1 MVLPNKMEELSR
13 RKEVVMKSSRNFLF
27 AMLVLFVL
35 FCLLQI
41 NLPKKFVW
49 SPTFS
54 HVDKQPLGCF
64 VFDSVLTQSLPNGYH
79 VTKKTFFQLDQEH
92 AKEKISVLMVVN
104 QQDLK
109 QLDVKYL
116 CNIARRGGKVMVVA
130 SSSFDDGRNADT
142 VVGDTVGGGKME
154 EVSVSDDSHENPFVD
169 ELERTFKVKIEDGMY
184 FSLRGILSGLRAHD
198 NDMYDTIYWNN
209 RETMYAVQPY
219 RMFYNMVGGTLFV
232 DSVPKVKRLAYTL
245 STAGYDYKYDSLYV
259 GDFTRFDTIV
269 DKKERIER
277 IDTFAIKKVP
287 AAVSVP
293 YGKGE
298 VIFVSSPLLFTNYG
312 MLEGNTFVYIFRL
325 MSYLADLPVYRTEAY
340 VKTDAMLVAEQSPF
354 REFIKRPPLRWA
366 LYLAL
371 LGVVLF
377 MIFTARRRQRVIP
390 IMSKPANRSLEFIQ
404 LIGTLYYQ
412 RKDHV
417 DLVRKKFKLFAEE
430 LRKTAGVDISDVNT
444 DDREYLLLAEKTGM
458 NCDRLK
464 KVIRQIRLVLHSED
478 NISVE
483 EMRSLIDAMDT
494 IVRHAKNG

>member
-1 MVLPNKMEELSR
+1 
-13 RKEVVMKSSRNFLF
+13 MKSSRNFLF

-35 FCLLQI
+35 FCLLQV

-92 AKEKISVLMVVN
+92 AKEKISVLMVVD
-104 QQDLK
+104 QQNLK

-142 VVGDTVGGGKME
+142 VV
-154 EVSVSDDSHENPFVD
+154 VD
-169 ELERTFKVKIEDGMY
+169 ELERTFNVRIEDGTY
-184 FSLRGILSGLRAHD
+184 FSLRGILAGLKAHD

-209 RETMYAVQPY
+209 RETMYAAQSY

-245 STAGYDYKYDSLYV
+245 STAGYDYKLDSLYV
-259 GDFTRFDTIV
+259 GDFTGFDTIV
-269 DKKERIER
+269 DEKERIER

-287 AAVSVP
+287 TAVSVP

-354 REFIKRPPLRWA
+354 REFTKRPPLRWA

-458 NCDRLK
+458 NSDRLK
-464 KVIRQIRLVLHSED
+464 KVIRQIRLVLHSEG

>member
-1 MVLPNKMEELSR
+1 
-13 RKEVVMKSSRNFLF
+13 
-27 AMLVLFVL
+27 MLVLFVL
-35 FCLLQI
+35 FCLLQV

-92 AKEKISVLMVVN
+92 AKEKISVLMVVD
-104 QQDLK
+104 QQNLK

-130 SSSFDDGRNADT
+130 SSSFDDGRNVDT
-142 VVGDTVGGGKME
+142 VV
-154 EVSVSDDSHENPFVD
+154 VD
-169 ELERTFKVKIEDGMY
+169 ELERTFKVRIEDGTY
-184 FSLRGILSGLRAHD
+184 FSLRGILAGLKAHD

-209 RETMYAVQPY
+209 RETMYAAQSY

-245 STAGYDYKYDSLYV
+245 STAGYDYKLDSLYV
-259 GDFTRFDTIV
+259 GDFTGFDTIV
-269 DKKERIER
+269 DEKERIER

-287 AAVSVP
+287 TAVSVP

-458 NCDRLK
+458 NSDRLK
-464 KVIRQIRLVLHSED
+464 KVIRQIRLVLHSEG

>member
-1 MVLPNKMEELSR
+1 
-13 RKEVVMKSSRNFLF
+13 MKSSRNFLF

-35 FCLLQI
+35 FCLLQV

-54 HVDKQPLGCF
+54 HVDKQPFGCF

-92 AKEKISVLMVVN
+92 AKEKISVLMVVD
-104 QQDLK
+104 QQNLK

-130 SSSFDDGRNADT
+130 SGSFDDSRNADT
-142 VVGDTVGGGKME
+142 VV
-154 EVSVSDDSHENPFVD
+154 VD
-169 ELERTFKVKIEDGMY
+169 ELERTFKVRIEDGMY
-184 FSLRGILSGLRAHD
+184 FSLRGILSGLKAHD

-209 RETMYAVQPY
+209 RETMYAAQSY

-245 STAGYDYKYDSLYV
+245 STAGYDYRHDSLYV
-259 GDFTRFDTIV
+259 GDFTGFDTIV
-269 DKKERIER
+269 DEKERIER
-277 IDTFAIKKVP
+277 IDTFAIKKIPV
-287 AAVSVP
+287 AVSVP

-464 KVIRQIRLVLHSED
+464 KVIRQIRLVLHSEG

>member
-1 MVLPNKMEELSR
+1 
-13 RKEVVMKSSRNFLF
+13 MKSSRNFLF

-35 FCLLQI
+35 FCLLQV

-92 AKEKISVLMVVN
+92 AKEKISVLMVVD
-104 QQDLK
+104 QQNLK

-142 VVGDTVGGGKME
+142 VV
-154 EVSVSDDSHENPFVD
+154 VD
-169 ELERTFKVKIEDGMY
+169 ELERTFKVRIEDGMY
-184 FSLRGILSGLRAHD
+184 FSLRGILAGLKAHD

-209 RETMYAVQPY
+209 RETMYAAQPY

-245 STAGYDYKYDSLYV
+245 STAGYDYRHDSLYV
-259 GDFTRFDTIV
+259 GDFTGFDTIV
-269 DKKERIER
+269 DEKERIER

-287 AAVSVP
+287 TAVSVP

-312 MLEGNTFVYIFRL
+312 MLEGNTSVYIFRL

-390 IMSKPANRSLEFIQ
+390 IISKPANRSLEFIQ

-458 NCDRLK
+458 NSDRLK
-464 KVIRQIRLVLHSED
+464 KVIRQIRLVLHSEG

>member
-1 MVLPNKMEELSR
+1 MVLQNKMEELSR

-35 FCLLQI
+35 FCLLQV

-92 AKEKISVLMVVN
+92 AKEKISVLMVVD
-104 QQDLK
+104 QQNLK

-142 VVGDTVGGGKME
+142 VV
-154 EVSVSDDSHENPFVD
+154 VD
-169 ELERTFKVKIEDGMY
+169 ELERTFKVRIEDGIY
-184 FSLRGILSGLRAHD
+184 FSLRGILSGLKAHD

-209 RETMYAVQPY
+209 RETMYAAQSY

-277 IDTFAIKKVP
+277 IDTFAIKKIP
-287 AAVSVP
+287 TAVSVP

-312 MLEGNTFVYIFRL
+312 MLEGNTSVYIFRL

-458 NCDRLK
+458 NSDRLK
-464 KVIRQIRLVLHSED
+464 KVIRQIRLVLHSEG

>member
-1 MVLPNKMEELSR
+1 
-13 RKEVVMKSSRNFLF
+13 MKSSRNFLF

-35 FCLLQI
+35 FCLLQV

-92 AKEKISVLMVVN
+92 AKEKISVLMVVD
-104 QQDLK
+104 QQNLK

-142 VVGDTVGGGKME
+142 VV
-154 EVSVSDDSHENPFVD
+154 VD
-169 ELERTFKVKIEDGMY
+169 ELERTFKVKIEDGLY
-184 FSLRGILSGLRAHD
+184 FSLRGILSGLKAHD

-209 RETMYAVQPY
+209 RETMYAAQSY

-245 STAGYDYKYDSLYV
+245 STAGYDYRQDSLYV
-259 GDFTRFDTIV
+259 GDFTSFDTIV
-269 DKKERIER
+269 DEKERIER

-287 AAVSVP
+287 TAVSVP

-312 MLEGNTFVYIFRL
+312 MLEGNTSVYIFRL

-458 NCDRLK
+458 NSDRLK
-464 KVIRQIRLVLHSED
+464 KVIRQIRLVLHSEG

>member
-1 MVLPNKMEELSR
+1 
-13 RKEVVMKSSRNFLF
+13 
-27 AMLVLFVL
+27 MLVLFVL
-35 FCLLQI
+35 FCLLQV

-92 AKEKISVLMVVN
+92 AKEKISVLMVVD
-104 QQDLK
+104 QQNLK

-142 VVGDTVGGGKME
+142 VV
-154 EVSVSDDSHENPFVD
+154 VD
-169 ELERTFKVKIEDGMY
+169 ELERTFNVRIEDGTY
-184 FSLRGILSGLRAHD
+184 FSLRGILAGLKAHD

-209 RETMYAVQPY
+209 RETMYAAQSY

-245 STAGYDYKYDSLYV
+245 STAGYDYRHDSLYV
-259 GDFTRFDTIV
+259 GDFTGFDTIV
-269 DKKERIER
+269 DEKERIER
-277 IDTFAIKKVP
+277 IDTFAIKKIPV
-287 AAVSVP
+287 AVSVP

-390 IMSKPANRSLEFIQ
+390 ILSKPANRSLEFIQ

-458 NCDRLK
+458 NSDRLK
-464 KVIRQIRLVLHSED
+464 KVIRQIRLVLHSEG

>member
-1 MVLPNKMEELSR
+1 
-13 RKEVVMKSSRNFLF
+13 MKSSRNFLF

-35 FCLLQI
+35 FCLLQV

-54 HVDKQPLGCF
+54 HVDKQPFGCF

-92 AKEKISVLMVVN
+92 AKEKISVLMVVD
-104 QQDLK
+104 QQNLK

-142 VVGDTVGGGKME
+142 VV
-154 EVSVSDDSHENPFVD
+154 VD
-169 ELERTFKVKIEDGMY
+169 ELERTFKVRIEDGMY
-184 FSLRGILSGLRAHD
+184 FSLRGILAGLKAHD

-209 RETMYAVQPY
+209 RETMYAAQPY
-219 RMFYNMVGGTLFV
+219 KMFYNMVGGTLFV

-245 STAGYDYKYDSLYV
+245 STAGYDYRHDSLYV
-259 GDFTRFDTIV
+259 GDFTGFDTIV
-269 DKKERIER
+269 DEKERIER

-287 AAVSVP
+287 TAVSVP

-312 MLEGNTFVYIFRL
+312 MLEGNTSVYIFRL

-458 NCDRLK
+458 NSDRLK
-464 KVIRQIRLVLHSED
+464 KVIRQIRLVLHSEG

>member
-1 MVLPNKMEELSR
+1 
-13 RKEVVMKSSRNFLF
+13 MKSSRNFLF

-35 FCLLQI
+35 FCLLQV

-54 HVDKQPLGCF
+54 HVDKQPFGCF

-92 AKEKISVLMVVN
+92 AKEKISVLMVVD

-142 VVGDTVGGGKME
+142 VV
-154 EVSVSDDSHENPFVD
+154 VD
-169 ELERTFKVKIEDGMY
+169 ELERTFKVRIEDGTY
-184 FSLRGILSGLRAHD
+184 FSLRGILSGLKVHD

-209 RETMYAVQPY
+209 RETMYAAQPY
-219 RMFYNMVGGTLFV
+219 KMFYNMVGGTLFV

-245 STAGYDYKYDSLYV
+245 STAGYDYKHDSLYV
-259 GDFTRFDTIV
+259 GDFTGFDTIV
-269 DKKERIER
+269 DEKERIER

-287 AAVSVP
+287 TAVSVP

-312 MLEGNTFVYIFRL
+312 MLEGNTSVYIFRL

-458 NCDRLK
+458 NSDRLK
-464 KVIRQIRLVLHSED
+464 KVIRQIRLVLHSEG

>member
-1 MVLPNKMEELSR
+1 
-13 RKEVVMKSSRNFLF
+13 MKSSRNFLF

-35 FCLLQI
+35 FCLLQV

-92 AKEKISVLMVVN
+92 AKEKISVLMVVD
-104 QQDLK
+104 QQNLK

-130 SSSFDDGRNADT
+130 SGSFDDGRNADT
-142 VVGDTVGGGKME
+142 VV
-154 EVSVSDDSHENPFVD
+154 VD
-169 ELERTFKVKIEDGMY
+169 ELERTFKVRIEDGTY
-184 FSLRGILSGLRAHD
+184 FSLRGILAGLKAHD

-209 RETMYAVQPY
+209 RETMYAAQSY
-219 RMFYNMVGGTLFV
+219 RMFYNLVGGTLFV

-245 STAGYDYKYDSLYV
+245 STAGYDYKHDSLYV

-312 MLEGNTFVYIFRL
+312 MLEGNTSVYIFRL

-417 DLVRKKFKLFAEE
+417 GLVRKKFKLFAEE

-458 NCDRLK
+458 NSDRLK
-464 KVIRQIRLVLHSED
+464 KVIRQIRLVLHSEG

>member
-1 MVLPNKMEELSR
+1 
-13 RKEVVMKSSRNFLF
+13 MKSSRNFLF

-35 FCLLQI
+35 FCLLQV

-54 HVDKQPLGCF
+54 HVDKQPFGCF

-92 AKEKISVLMVVN
+92 AKEKISVLMVVD

-142 VVGDTVGGGKME
+142 VV
-154 EVSVSDDSHENPFVD
+154 VD
-169 ELERTFKVKIEDGMY
+169 ELERTFKVRIEDGTY
-184 FSLRGILSGLRAHD
+184 FSLRGILSGLKVHD

-209 RETMYAVQPY
+209 RETMYAAQPY
-219 RMFYNMVGGTLFV
+219 KMFYNMVGGTLFV

-259 GDFTRFDTIV
+259 GDFTGFDTIV
-269 DKKERIER
+269 DEKERIER

-312 MLEGNTFVYIFRL
+312 MLEGNTSVYIFRL

-458 NCDRLK
+458 NSDRLK
-464 KVIRQIRLVLHSED
+464 KVIRQIRLVLHSEG

>member
-1 MVLPNKMEELSR
+1 
-13 RKEVVMKSSRNFLF
+13 MKSSRNFLF

-35 FCLLQI
+35 FCLLQV

-92 AKEKISVLMVVN
+92 AKEKISVLMVVD

-130 SSSFDDGRNADT
+130 SSSLDDGRNADT
-142 VVGDTVGGGKME
+142 VV
-154 EVSVSDDSHENPFVD
+154 VD
-169 ELERTFKVKIEDGMY
+169 ELERTFKVRIEDGMY
-184 FSLRGILSGLRAHD
+184 FSLRGILAGLKAHD

-209 RETMYAVQPY
+209 RETMYAAQPY

-277 IDTFAIKKVP
+277 IDTFAIKKIPV
-287 AAVSVP
+287 AVSVP

-312 MLEGNTFVYIFRL
+312 MLEGNTSVYIFRL

-390 IMSKPANRSLEFIQ
+390 IISKPANRSLEFIQ

-458 NCDRLK
+458 NSDRLK
-464 KVIRQIRLVLHSED
+464 KVIRQIRLVLHSEG

>member
-1 MVLPNKMEELSR
+1 MVQPNKMEELSR

-35 FCLLQI
+35 FCLLQV

-92 AKEKISVLMVVN
+92 AKEKISVLMVVD
-104 QQDLK
+104 QQNLK

-142 VVGDTVGGGKME
+142 VV
-154 EVSVSDDSHENPFVD
+154 VD
-169 ELERTFKVKIEDGMY
+169 ELERTFKVRIEDGTY
-184 FSLRGILSGLRAHD
+184 FSLRGILSGLKAHD

-209 RETMYAVQPY
+209 RETMYAAQSY

-245 STAGYDYKYDSLYV
+245 STAGYDYRHDSLYV

-269 DKKERIER
+269 DEKERIER

-287 AAVSVP
+287 TAVSVP

-458 NCDRLK
+458 NSDRLK
-464 KVIRQIRLVLHSED
+464 KVIRQIRLVLHSEG

>member
-1 MVLPNKMEELSR
+1 
-13 RKEVVMKSSRNFLF
+13 
-27 AMLVLFVL
+27 MLVLFVL
-35 FCLLQI
+35 FCLLQV

-92 AKEKISVLMVVN
+92 AKEKISVLMVVD
-104 QQDLK
+104 QQNLK

-142 VVGDTVGGGKME
+142 VV
-154 EVSVSDDSHENPFVD
+154 VD
-169 ELERTFKVKIEDGMY
+169 ELERTFKVRIEDGMY
-184 FSLRGILSGLRAHD
+184 FSLRGILAGLKAHD

-209 RETMYAVQPY
+209 RETMYAAQSY

-245 STAGYDYKYDSLYV
+245 STAGYDYKHDSLYV
-259 GDFTRFDTIV
+259 GDFTGFDTIV
-269 DKKERIER
+269 DEKERIER

-366 LYLAL
+366 FYLAL

-390 IMSKPANRSLEFIQ
+390 ILSKPANRSLEFIQ

-458 NCDRLK
+458 NSDRLK
-464 KVIRQIRLVLHSED
+464 KVIRQIRLVLHSEG

>member
-1 MVLPNKMEELSR
+1 
-13 RKEVVMKSSRNFLF
+13 MKSSRNFLF

-35 FCLLQI
+35 FCLLQV

-92 AKEKISVLMVVN
+92 AKEKISVLMVVD
-104 QQDLK
+104 QQNLK

-142 VVGDTVGGGKME
+142 VV
-154 EVSVSDDSHENPFVD
+154 VD
-169 ELERTFKVKIEDGMY
+169 ELERTFKVRIEDGIY
-184 FSLRGILSGLRAHD
+184 FSLRGILSGLKAHD

-209 RETMYAVQPY
+209 RETMYAAQSY

-245 STAGYDYKYDSLYV
+245 STAGYDYRHDSLYV
-259 GDFTRFDTIV
+259 GDFTSFDTIV
-269 DKKERIER
+269 DEKERIER
-277 IDTFAIKKVP
+277 IDTFAIKKIP
-287 AAVSVP
+287 TAVSVP

-312 MLEGNTFVYIFRL
+312 MLEGNTSVYIFRL

-458 NCDRLK
+458 NSDRLK
-464 KVIRQIRLVLHSED
+464 KVIRQIRLVLHSEG

>member
-1 MVLPNKMEELSR
+1 
-13 RKEVVMKSSRNFLF
+13 
-27 AMLVLFVL
+27 MLVLFVL
-35 FCLLQI
+35 FSLLQV

-92 AKEKISVLMVVN
+92 AKEKISVLVVVDQHN
-104 QQDLK
+104 LK

-130 SSSFDDGRNADT
+130 SGSFDDGRNADT
-142 VVGDTVGGGKME
+142 VV
-154 EVSVSDDSHENPFVD
+154 VD
-169 ELERTFKVKIEDGMY
+169 ELERTFKVRIEDGTY
-184 FSLRGILSGLRAHD
+184 FSLRGILAGLKAHD

-209 RETMYAVQPY
+209 RETMYAAQPY

-245 STAGYDYKYDSLYV
+245 STAGYDYKHDSLYV
-259 GDFTRFDTIV
+259 GDFTGFDTIV
-269 DKKERIER
+269 DEKERIER

-287 AAVSVP
+287 TAVSVP

-390 IMSKPANRSLEFIQ
+390 IISKPANRSLEFIQ

-458 NCDRLK
+458 NSDRLK

-494 IVRHAKNG
+494 IIRHAKNG

>member
-1 MVLPNKMEELSR
+1 
-13 RKEVVMKSSRNFLF
+13 
-27 AMLVLFVL
+27 MLVLFVL
-35 FCLLQI
+35 FCLLQV

-92 AKEKISVLMVVN
+92 AKEKISVLMVVD
-104 QQDLK
+104 QQNLK

-130 SSSFDDGRNADT
+130 SSSFDDGRNTDT
-142 VVGDTVGGGKME
+142 VV
-154 EVSVSDDSHENPFVD
+154 VD
-169 ELERTFKVKIEDGMY
+169 ELERTFKVRIEDGTY
-184 FSLRGILSGLRAHD
+184 FSLRGILAGLKAHD

-209 RETMYAVQPY
+209 RETMYAAQSY

-245 STAGYDYKYDSLYV
+245 STAGYDYKHDSLYV
-259 GDFTRFDTIV
+259 GDFTGFDTIV
-269 DKKERIER
+269 DEKERIER

-287 AAVSVP
+287 TAVSVP

-312 MLEGNTFVYIFRL
+312 MLEGNTSVYIFRL

-458 NCDRLK
+458 NSDRLK
-464 KVIRQIRLVLHSED
+464 KVIRQIRLVLHSEG

>member
-1 MVLPNKMEELSR
+1 MVLQNKMEEVSR

-35 FCLLQI
+35 FCLLQV

-92 AKEKISVLMVVN
+92 AKEKISVLMVVD

-142 VVGDTVGGGKME
+142 VV
-154 EVSVSDDSHENPFVD
+154 VD
-169 ELERTFKVKIEDGMY
+169 ELERTFKVKIEDGMF
-184 FSLRGILSGLRAHD
+184 FSLRGILNGLKAHD

-209 RETMYAVQPY
+209 RETMYAAQSY

-430 LRKTAGVDISDVNT
+430 LRKTAGVDISEVNT
-444 DDREYLLLAEKTGM
+444 DDSEYLLLAEKTGM
-458 NCDRLK
+458 NSDRLK
-464 KVIRQIRLVLHSED
+464 KVIRQIRLVLHSEG

-483 EMRSLIDAMDT
+483 EMRILIDAMDT

>member
-1 MVLPNKMEELSR
+1 
-13 RKEVVMKSSRNFLF
+13 MKSSRNFLF
-27 AMLVLFVL
+27 AMLGLFVL
-35 FCLLQI
+35 FCLLQV

-142 VVGDTVGGGKME
+142 VV
-154 EVSVSDDSHENPFVD
+154 VD
-169 ELERTFKVKIEDGMY
+169 ELERTFKVKIEDGIY
-184 FSLRGILSGLRAHD
+184 FSLRGILSGLKAHD

-209 RETMYAVQPY
+209 RETMYAAQPY

-287 AAVSVP
+287 TAVSVP

-312 MLEGNTFVYIFRL
+312 MLDGNTFVYIFRL

-458 NCDRLK
+458 NSDRLK
-464 KVIRQIRLVLHSED
+464 KVIRQIRLVLHSEG

>member
-1 MVLPNKMEELSR
+1 
-13 RKEVVMKSSRNFLF
+13 MKSSRNFLF

-35 FCLLQI
+35 FCLLQV

-54 HVDKQPLGCF
+54 HVDKQPFGCF

-92 AKEKISVLMVVN
+92 AKEKISVLMVVDQHN
-104 QQDLK
+104 LK

-142 VVGDTVGGGKME
+142 VV
-154 EVSVSDDSHENPFVD
+154 VD
-169 ELERTFKVKIEDGMY
+169 ELERTFKVRIEDGMY
-184 FSLRGILSGLRAHD
+184 FSLRGILAGLKAHD

-209 RETMYAVQPY
+209 RETMYAAQPY

-245 STAGYDYKYDSLYV
+245 STAGYDYKHDSLYV
-259 GDFTRFDTIV
+259 GDFTGFDTIV
-269 DKKERIER
+269 DEKERIER

-287 AAVSVP
+287 TAVSVP

-312 MLEGNTFVYIFRL
+312 MLEGNTSVYIFRL

-444 DDREYLLLAEKTGM
+444 DDREYQLLAEKTGM
-458 NCDRLK
+458 NSDRLK
-464 KVIRQIRLVLHSED
+464 KVIRQIRLVLHSEG

>member
-35 FCLLQI
+35 FCLLQV

-54 HVDKQPLGCF
+54 HVDKQPFGCF

-92 AKEKISVLMVVN
+92 AKEKISVLMVVD

-116 CNIARRGGKVMVVA
+116 CNIARCGGKVMVVA

-142 VVGDTVGGGKME
+142 VV
-154 EVSVSDDSHENPFVD
+154 VD
-169 ELERTFKVKIEDGMY
+169 ELERTFKVRIEDGMY
-184 FSLRGILSGLRAHD
+184 FSLRGILAGLKAHD

-209 RETMYAVQPY
+209 RETMYAAQSY

-245 STAGYDYKYDSLYV
+245 STTGYDYKLDSLYV
-259 GDFTRFDTIV
+259 GDFTGFDTIV
-269 DKKERIER
+269 DEKERIER

-287 AAVSVP
+287 TAVSVP

-312 MLEGNTFVYIFRL
+312 MLEGNTSVYIFRL

-458 NCDRLK
+458 NSDRLK
-464 KVIRQIRLVLHSED
+464 KVIRQIRLVLHSEG

>member
-1 MVLPNKMEELSR
+1 
-13 RKEVVMKSSRNFLF
+13 MKSSRNFLF

-35 FCLLQI
+35 FCLLQV

-92 AKEKISVLMVVN
+92 AKEKISVLMVVD
-104 QQDLK
+104 QQNLK

-142 VVGDTVGGGKME
+142 VV
-154 EVSVSDDSHENPFVD
+154 VD
-169 ELERTFKVKIEDGMY
+169 ELERTFKVRIEDGLY
-184 FSLRGILSGLRAHD
+184 FSLRGILAGLKAHD

-209 RETMYAVQPY
+209 RETMYAAQSY

-245 STAGYDYKYDSLYV
+245 STAGYDYKHDSLYV

-269 DKKERIER
+269 DEKERIER

-287 AAVSVP
+287 TAVSVP

-458 NCDRLK
+458 NSDRLK
-464 KVIRQIRLVLHSED
+464 KVIRQIRLVLHSEG

>member
-35 FCLLQI
+35 FCLLQV

-92 AKEKISVLMVVN
+92 AKEKISVLMVVD

-130 SSSFDDGRNADT
+130 SSSLDDGRNADT
-142 VVGDTVGGGKME
+142 VV
-154 EVSVSDDSHENPFVD
+154 VD
-169 ELERTFKVKIEDGMY
+169 ELERTFKVRIEDGMY
-184 FSLRGILSGLRAHD
+184 FSLRGILAGLKAHD

-209 RETMYAVQPY
+209 RETMYAAQPY

-277 IDTFAIKKVP
+277 IDTFAIKKIPV
-287 AAVSVP
+287 AVSVP

-312 MLEGNTFVYIFRL
+312 MLEGNTSVYIFRL

-371 LGVVLF
+371 LGVALF

-458 NCDRLK
+458 NSDRLK
-464 KVIRQIRLVLHSED
+464 KVIRQIRLVLHSEG

>member
-1 MVLPNKMEELSR
+1 
-13 RKEVVMKSSRNFLF
+13 MKSSRNFLF

-35 FCLLQI
+35 FCLLQV

-54 HVDKQPLGCF
+54 HVDKQPFGCF

-79 VTKKTFFQLDQEH
+79 VTKKTFFQLDQEY
-92 AKEKISVLMVVN
+92 AKEKISVLMVVD
-104 QQDLK
+104 QQNLK

-142 VVGDTVGGGKME
+142 VV
-154 EVSVSDDSHENPFVD
+154 VD
-169 ELERTFKVKIEDGMY
+169 ELERTFKVRIEDGMY
-184 FSLRGILSGLRAHD
+184 FSLRGILAGLKAHD

-209 RETMYAVQPY
+209 RETMYAAQPY
-219 RMFYNMVGGTLFV
+219 KMFYNMVGGTLFV

-245 STAGYDYKYDSLYV
+245 STAGYDYKHDSLYV
-259 GDFTRFDTIV
+259 GDFTGFDTIV
-269 DKKERIER
+269 DEKERIER

-287 AAVSVP
+287 TAVSVP
-293 YGKGE
+293 YGQGE

-312 MLEGNTFVYIFRL
+312 MLEGNTSVYIFRL

-444 DDREYLLLAEKTGM
+444 DDREYQLLAEKTGM
-458 NCDRLK
+458 NSDRLK
-464 KVIRQIRLVLHSED
+464 KVIRQIRLVLHSEG

>member
-1 MVLPNKMEELSR
+1 MVLQNKMEEFPR

-35 FCLLQI
+35 FCLLQV

-92 AKEKISVLMVVN
+92 AKEKISVLMVVD
-104 QQDLK
+104 QQNLK

-130 SSSFDDGRNADT
+130 SSSLDDGRNADT
-142 VVGDTVGGGKME
+142 VV
-154 EVSVSDDSHENPFVD
+154 VD
-169 ELERTFKVKIEDGMY
+169 ELERTFKVRIEDGTY
-184 FSLRGILSGLRAHD
+184 FSLRGILAGLKAHD
-198 NDMYDTIYWNN
+198 NDMYDTIYWNS
-209 RETMYAVQPY
+209 RETMYAAQSY

-245 STAGYDYKYDSLYV
+245 STAGYDYKHDSLYV
-259 GDFTRFDTIV
+259 GDFTGFDTIV
-269 DKKERIER
+269 DEKERIER

-417 DLVRKKFKLFAEE
+417 NLVRKKFKLFAEE

-444 DDREYLLLAEKTGM
+444 DDSEYLLLAEKTGM
-458 NCDRLK
+458 NSDRLK
-464 KVIRQIRLVLHSED
+464 KVIRQIRLVLHSEG

-483 EMRSLIDAMDT
+483 EMRSLIDAMDA

>member
-1 MVLPNKMEELSR
+1 MVPQNKTEEFPR

-35 FCLLQI
+35 FCLLQV

-142 VVGDTVGGGKME
+142 VV
-154 EVSVSDDSHENPFVD
+154 VD
-169 ELERTFKVKIEDGMY
+169 ELERTFKVKIEDGIY
-184 FSLRGILSGLRAHD
+184 FSLRGILSGLKAHD

-209 RETMYAVQPY
+209 RETMYAAQSY

-277 IDTFAIKKVP
+277 IDTFAIKKIP

-430 LRKTAGVDISDVNT
+430 LRKTAGVDISEVNT
-444 DDREYLLLAEKTGM
+444 DDSEYLLLAEKTGM
-458 NCDRLK
+458 NSDRLK
-464 KVIRQIRLVLHSED
+464 KVIRQIRLALHLEG

>member
-1 MVLPNKMEELSR
+1 
-13 RKEVVMKSSRNFLF
+13 MKSSRNFLF

-35 FCLLQI
+35 FCLLQV

-92 AKEKISVLMVVN
+92 AKEKISVLMVVD
-104 QQDLK
+104 QQNLK

-142 VVGDTVGGGKME
+142 VV
-154 EVSVSDDSHENPFVD
+154 VD
-169 ELERTFKVKIEDGMY
+169 ELERTFKVRIEDGMY
-184 FSLRGILSGLRAHD
+184 FSLRGILSGLKAHD

-209 RETMYAVQPY
+209 RETMYAAQSY

-245 STAGYDYKYDSLYV
+245 STAGYDYRHDSLYV
-259 GDFTRFDTIV
+259 GDFTGFDTIV
-269 DKKERIER
+269 DEKERIER

-287 AAVSVP
+287 VAVSVP

-464 KVIRQIRLVLHSED
+464 KVIRQIRLVLHSEG

>member
-1 MVLPNKMEELSR
+1 MVLQNKMEELSR

-35 FCLLQI
+35 FCLLQV

-92 AKEKISVLMVVN
+92 AKEKISVLMVVD
-104 QQDLK
+104 QQNLK

-142 VVGDTVGGGKME
+142 VV
-154 EVSVSDDSHENPFVD
+154 VD
-169 ELERTFKVKIEDGMY
+169 ELERTFKVKIEDGIY
-184 FSLRGILSGLRAHD
+184 FSLRGILSGLKAHD

-209 RETMYAVQPY
+209 RETMYAAQSY

-245 STAGYDYKYDSLYV
+245 STAGYDYRHDSLYV
-259 GDFTRFDTIV
+259 GDFTGFDTIV
-269 DKKERIER
+269 DEKERIER
-277 IDTFAIKKVP
+277 IDTFAIKKIPV
-287 AAVSVP
+287 AVSVP

-444 DDREYLLLAEKTGM
+444 DDREYQLLAEKTGM

-464 KVIRQIRLVLHSED
+464 KVIRQIRLVLHSEG

>member
-1 MVLPNKMEELSR
+1 
-13 RKEVVMKSSRNFLF
+13 MKSSRNFLF

-35 FCLLQI
+35 FCLLQV

-142 VVGDTVGGGKME
+142 VV
-154 EVSVSDDSHENPFVD
+154 VD
-169 ELERTFKVKIEDGMY
+169 ELERTFNVRIEDGTY
-184 FSLRGILSGLRAHD
+184 FSLRGILAGLKVHD
-198 NDMYDTIYWNN
+198 NDMYDTIYWND
-209 RETMYAVQPY
+209 RETMYAAQSY

-245 STAGYDYKYDSLYV
+245 STAGYDYKHDSLYV

-458 NCDRLK
+458 NSDRLK
-464 KVIRQIRLVLHSED
+464 KVIRQIRLVLHSEG

>member
-1 MVLPNKMEELSR
+1 
-13 RKEVVMKSSRNFLF
+13 MKSSRNFLF

-35 FCLLQI
+35 FCLLQV

-92 AKEKISVLMVVN
+92 AKEKISVLMVVD
-104 QQDLK
+104 QQNLK

-142 VVGDTVGGGKME
+142 VV
-154 EVSVSDDSHENPFVD
+154 VD
-169 ELERTFKVKIEDGMY
+169 ELERTFKVRIEDGTY
-184 FSLRGILSGLRAHD
+184 FSLRGILAGLKAHD

-209 RETMYAVQPY
+209 RETMYAAQSY

-245 STAGYDYKYDSLYV
+245 STAGYDYRHDSLYV

-269 DKKERIER
+269 DEKERIER

-312 MLEGNTFVYIFRL
+312 MLEGNTSVYIFRL

-444 DDREYLLLAEKTGM
+444 DDREYQLLAEKTGM
-458 NCDRLK
+458 NSDRLK
-464 KVIRQIRLVLHSED
+464 KVIRQIRLVLHSEG

>member
-1 MVLPNKMEELSR
+1 
-13 RKEVVMKSSRNFLF
+13 MKSSRNFLF

-35 FCLLQI
+35 FCLLQV

-54 HVDKQPLGCF
+54 HVDKQPFGCF

-92 AKEKISVLMVVN
+92 AKEKISVLMVVDQHN
-104 QQDLK
+104 LK

-142 VVGDTVGGGKME
+142 VV
-154 EVSVSDDSHENPFVD
+154 VD
-169 ELERTFKVKIEDGMY
+169 ELERTFKVRIEDGTY
-184 FSLRGILSGLRAHD
+184 FSLRGILSGLKAHD

-209 RETMYAVQPY
+209 RETMYAAQSY

-245 STAGYDYKYDSLYV
+245 STAGYDYRLDSLYV
-259 GDFTRFDTIV
+259 GDFTSFDTIV

-312 MLEGNTFVYIFRL
+312 MLEGNTSVYIFRL

-458 NCDRLK
+458 NSDRLK
-464 KVIRQIRLVLHSED
+464 KVIRQIRLVLHSEG

>member
-35 FCLLQI
+35 FCLLQV

-54 HVDKQPLGCF
+54 HVDKQPFGCF

-92 AKEKISVLMVVN
+92 AKEKISVLMVVD
-104 QQDLK
+104 QQNLK

-142 VVGDTVGGGKME
+142 VV
-154 EVSVSDDSHENPFVD
+154 VD
-169 ELERTFKVKIEDGMY
+169 ELERTFKVRIEDGLY
-184 FSLRGILSGLRAHD
+184 FSLRGILSGLKAHD

-209 RETMYAVQPY
+209 RETMYAAQSY

-245 STAGYDYKYDSLYV
+245 STTGYDYKHDSLYV

-312 MLEGNTFVYIFRL
+312 MLEGNTSVYIFRL

-390 IMSKPANRSLEFIQ
+390 IISKPANRSLEFIQ

-458 NCDRLK
+458 NSDRLK
-464 KVIRQIRLVLHSED
+464 KVIRQIRLVLHSEG

>member
-1 MVLPNKMEELSR
+1 
-13 RKEVVMKSSRNFLF
+13 MKSSRNFLF
-27 AMLVLFVL
+27 VMLVLFVL
-35 FCLLQI
+35 FCLLQV

-92 AKEKISVLMVVN
+92 AKEKISVLMVVD
-104 QQDLK
+104 QQNLK

-130 SSSFDDGRNADT
+130 SSSFDDGRNTDT
-142 VVGDTVGGGKME
+142 VV
-154 EVSVSDDSHENPFVD
+154 VD
-169 ELERTFKVKIEDGMY
+169 ELERTFKVRIEDGTY
-184 FSLRGILSGLRAHD
+184 FSLRGILAGLKAHD

-209 RETMYAVQPY
+209 RETMYAAQSY

-245 STAGYDYKYDSLYV
+245 STAGYDYKHDSLYV
-259 GDFTRFDTIV
+259 GDFTGFDTIV
-269 DKKERIER
+269 DEKERIER

-287 AAVSVP
+287 TAVSVP

-458 NCDRLK
+458 NSDRLK
-464 KVIRQIRLVLHSED
+464 KVIRQIRLVLHSEG

>member
-1 MVLPNKMEELSR
+1 
-13 RKEVVMKSSRNFLF
+13 MKSSRNFLF

-35 FCLLQI
+35 FCLLQV

-92 AKEKISVLMVVN
+92 AKEKISVLMVVD
-104 QQDLK
+104 QQNLK

-142 VVGDTVGGGKME
+142 VV
-154 EVSVSDDSHENPFVD
+154 VD
-169 ELERTFKVKIEDGMY
+169 ELERTFKVKIEDGLY
-184 FSLRGILSGLRAHD
+184 FSLRGILSGLKAHD

-209 RETMYAVQPY
+209 RETMYAAQSY

-245 STAGYDYKYDSLYV
+245 STAGYDYKHDSLYV

-269 DKKERIER
+269 DEKERIER
-277 IDTFAIKKVP
+277 IDTFAIKKIP
-287 AAVSVP
+287 TAVSVP

-312 MLEGNTFVYIFRL
+312 MLEGNTSVYIFRL

-458 NCDRLK
+458 NSDRLK
-464 KVIRQIRLVLHSED
+464 KVIRQIRLVLHSEG

>member
-27 AMLVLFVL
+27 VMLVLFVL
-35 FCLLQI
+35 FCLLQV

-54 HVDKQPLGCF
+54 HVDKQPFGCF

-92 AKEKISVLMVVN
+92 AKEKISVLMVVD
-104 QQDLK
+104 QQNLK

-142 VVGDTVGGGKME
+142 VV
-154 EVSVSDDSHENPFVD
+154 VD

-209 RETMYAVQPY
+209 RETMYAAQPY

-269 DKKERIER
+269 GKKERIER

-444 DDREYLLLAEKTGM
+444 DDREYQLLAEKTGM

-464 KVIRQIRLVLHSED
+464 KVIRQIRLVLHSEG

>member
-1 MVLPNKMEELSR
+1 
-13 RKEVVMKSSRNFLF
+13 MKSSRNFLF

-35 FCLLQI
+35 FCLLQV

-92 AKEKISVLMVVN
+92 AKEKISVLMVVD

-142 VVGDTVGGGKME
+142 VV
-154 EVSVSDDSHENPFVD
+154 VD
-169 ELERTFKVKIEDGMY
+169 ELERTFKVRIEDGMY
-184 FSLRGILSGLRAHD
+184 FSLRGILSGLKAHD

-209 RETMYAVQPY
+209 RETMYAAQSY

-245 STAGYDYKYDSLYV
+245 STAGYDYKHDSLYV

-277 IDTFAIKKVP
+277 IDTFAIKKIPV
-287 AAVSVP
+287 AVSVP

-312 MLEGNTFVYIFRL
+312 MLEGNTSVYIFRL

-354 REFIKRPPLRWA
+354 QEFIKCPPLRWA

-458 NCDRLK
+458 NSDRLK
-464 KVIRQIRLVLHSED
+464 KVIRQIRLVLHSEG

>member
-1 MVLPNKMEELSR
+1 
-13 RKEVVMKSSRNFLF
+13 MKSSRNFLF

-35 FCLLQI
+35 FCLLQV

-54 HVDKQPLGCF
+54 HVDKQPFGCF

-92 AKEKISVLMVVN
+92 AKEKISVLMVVD

-142 VVGDTVGGGKME
+142 VV
-154 EVSVSDDSHENPFVD
+154 VD
-169 ELERTFKVKIEDGMY
+169 ELERTFKVKIEDGIY

-209 RETMYAVQPY
+209 RETMYAAQSY

-312 MLEGNTFVYIFRL
+312 MLEGNTSVYIFRL

-458 NCDRLK
+458 NSDRLK
-464 KVIRQIRLVLHSED
+464 KVIRQIRLVLHSEG

>member
-1 MVLPNKMEELSR
+1 
-13 RKEVVMKSSRNFLF
+13 MKSSRNFLF
-27 AMLVLFVL
+27 AMLILFVL
-35 FCLLQI
+35 FCLLQV

-92 AKEKISVLMVVN
+92 AKEKISVLMVVD

-142 VVGDTVGGGKME
+142 VV
-154 EVSVSDDSHENPFVD
+154 VD
-169 ELERTFKVKIEDGMY
+169 ELERTFKVRIEDGIY
-184 FSLRGILSGLRAHD
+184 FSLRGILSGLKAHD

-209 RETMYAVQPY
+209 RETMYAAQSY

-245 STAGYDYKYDSLYV
+245 STAGYDYKHDSLYV

-277 IDTFAIKKVP
+277 IDTFAIKKIPV
-287 AAVSVP
+287 AVSVP

-312 MLEGNTFVYIFRL
+312 MLEGNTSVYIFRL

-458 NCDRLK
+458 NSDRLK
-464 KVIRQIRLVLHSED
+464 KVIRQIRLVLHSEG

>member
-1 MVLPNKMEELSR
+1 MVLQNKMEELSR

-35 FCLLQI
+35 FCLLQV

-92 AKEKISVLMVVN
+92 AKEKISVLMVVD
-104 QQDLK
+104 QQNLK

-142 VVGDTVGGGKME
+142 VV
-154 EVSVSDDSHENPFVD
+154 VD
-169 ELERTFKVKIEDGMY
+169 ELERTFKVKIEDGIY
-184 FSLRGILSGLRAHD
+184 FSLRGILSGLKAHD

-209 RETMYAVQPY
+209 RETMYAAQSY

-287 AAVSVP
+287 TAVSVP

-390 IMSKPANRSLEFIQ
+390 IISKPANRSLEFIQ

-458 NCDRLK
+458 NSDRLK
-464 KVIRQIRLVLHSED
+464 KVIRQIRLVLHSEG